1 MIIGL
6 TGAMGAGKT
15 TTAELMKELGWT
27 VFDADAEIHA
37 LMTDKAVVAAFAE
50 QIPQSVVGG
59 VVDRAVLSRLL
70 AEKRLTTAELEALLY
85 PFLRQKAE
93 IFIQNHSDG
102 VLDVPLLFE
111 AGWDKLCGKIIYV
124 TAAPEVLKRRV
135 FARPNMTAEKYEI
148 LTSRFWAE
156 KDKLPRAD
164 YVIRTDGGIPSVKAR
179 LMQIKEELCAKSF

>member
-15 TTAELMKELGWT
+15 TTAELMKELGWA
-27 VFDADAEIHA
+27 VFDADAEVHA
-37 LMTDKAVVAAFAE
+37 LMTDKAVVDLFSE
-50 QIPQSVVGG
+50 KIPQSVVDG
-59 VVDRAVLSRLL
+59 VVDRSVLSRLL

-124 TAAPEVLKRRV
+124 TAAPEVLKQRV
-135 FARPNMTAEKYEI
+135 FARPNMTDEKYKV
-148 LTSRFWAE
+148 LTGRFWSE
-156 KDKLPRAD
+156 RDKISRAD
-164 YVIRTDGGIPSVKAR
+164 YVIRTEGGTEPVKAR
-179 LMQIKEELCAKSF
+179 LMQIKEELCAKLC

>member
-15 TTAELMKELGWT
+15 TTAELMKELGWA
-27 VFDADAEIHA
+27 VFDADAEVHA
-37 LMTDKAVVAAFAE
+37 LMTDKAVVDLFSE
-50 QIPQSVVGG
+50 KIPQSVVDG
-59 VVDRAVLSRLL
+59 VVDRSVLSRLL
-70 AEKRLTTAELEALLY
+70 AEKRLTMAELEALLY

-124 TAAPEVLKRRV
+124 TAASEVLKRRV
-135 FARPNMTAEKYEI
+135 FARPNMTDEKYKV
-148 LTSRFWAE
+148 LTGRFWSE
-156 KDKLPRAD
+156 RDKISRAD
-164 YVIRTDGGIPSVKAR
+164 YVIRTEGGTEPVKAR
-179 LMQIKEELCAKSF
+179 LKQIKEELCAKLC

>member
-15 TTAELMKELGWT
+15 TTAGLMKELGWT

-70 AEKRLTTAELEALLY
+70 AEKRLTTEQLESLLY
-85 PFLRQKAE
+85 PFLRRKADA
-93 IFIQNHSDG
+93 FITANPNG

-135 FARPNMTAEKYEI
+135 FARPNMTDEKYKV
-148 LTSRFWAE
+148 LTGRFWSE
-156 KDKLPRAD
+156 RDKISRAD
-164 YVIRTDGGIPSVKAR
+164 YVIRTEGGTEPVKAR
-179 LMQIKEELCAKSF
+179 LKQIKEELCAKLC

>member
-15 TTAELMKELGWT
+15 TTAGLMAELGWK

-37 LMTDKAVVAAFAE
+37 LMTDKAVVGLFSE
-50 QIPQSVVGG
+50 QIPQSVVDG

-70 AEKRLTTAELEALLY
+70 TEKRLTTERLESLLY
-85 PFLRQKAE
+85 PFLFKKAE
-93 IFIQNHSDG
+93 AFITANPDG

-124 TAAPEVLKRRV
+124 TADAALLKQRV
-135 FARPNMTAEKYEI
+135 FARPKMTEEKYKV
-148 LTSRFWAE
+148 LTNRFWTERE
-156 KDKLPRAD
+156 KLSRAD
-164 YVIRTDGGIPSVKAR
+164 YVIRTDDGIPPVKAR
-179 LMQIKEELCAKSF
+179 LIQIKEELCAKSF

>member
-15 TTAELMKELGWT
+15 TTAGLMKELGWT
-27 VFDADAEIHA
+27 VFDADAEIHT

-70 AEKRLTTAELEALLY
+70 AEKRLTTEQLESLLY
-85 PFLRQKAE
+85 PFLRRKADA
-93 IFIQNHSDG
+93 FIAANPDG

-111 AGWDKLCGKIIYV
+111 AGWDKLCGKIVYV
-124 TAAPEVLKRRV
+124 TADAALLKQRV

-148 LTSRFWAE
+148 LTSRFWSE

-164 YVIRTDGGIPSVKAR
+164 YVIRTDDGIPPVKAR

>member
-15 TTAELMKELGWT
+15 TTAELMKELGWA
-27 VFDADAEIHA
+27 VFDADAEVHA
-37 LMTDKAVVAAFAE
+37 LMTDKAVVDLFSE
-50 QIPQSVVGG
+50 KIPQSVVDG
-59 VVDRAVLSRLL
+59 VVDRSVLSRLL

-135 FARPNMTAEKYEI
+135 FSRPNMTDEKYKV
-148 LTSRFWAE
+148 LTGRFWSE
-156 KDKLPRAD
+156 RDKISRAD
-164 YVIRTDGGIPSVKAR
+164 YVIRTEGGTEPVKAR
-179 LMQIKEELCAKSF
+179 LMQIKEELCAKLC

>member
-15 TTAELMKELGWT
+15 TTAELMKELGWA
-27 VFDADAEIHA
+27 VFDADAEVHA
-37 LMTDKAVVAAFAE
+37 LMTDKAVVDLFSE
-50 QIPQSVVGG
+50 KIPQSVVDG
-59 VVDRAVLSRLL
+59 VVDRSVLSRLL

-135 FARPNMTAEKYEI
+135 FVRPNMTDEKYKV
-148 LTSRFWAE
+148 LTGRFWSE
-156 KDKLPRAD
+156 RDKISRAD
-164 YVIRTDGGIPSVKAR
+164 YVIRTEGGTEPVKAR
-179 LMQIKEELCAKSF
+179 LKQIKEELCAKLC

>member
-15 TTAELMKELGWT
+15 TTAELMKELGWA
-27 VFDADAEIHA
+27 VFDADAEVHA
-37 LMTDKAVVAAFAE
+37 LMTDKAVVALFSE
-50 QIPQSVVGG
+50 KIPQSVVDG
-59 VVDRAVLSRLL
+59 VVDRSVLSRLL

-135 FARPNMTAEKYEI
+135 FARPNMTDEKYKV
-148 LTSRFWAE
+148 LTCRFWSE
-156 KDKLPRAD
+156 RDKISRAD
-164 YVIRTDGGIPSVKAR
+164 YVIRTEGGTEPVKAR
-179 LMQIKEELCAKSF
+179 LMQIKEELCAKLC

>member
-27 VFDADAEIHA
+27 VFDADAEIHV

-50 QIPQSVVGG
+50 QIPQSVVDG
-59 VVDRAVLSRLL
+59 VVDRSVLSRLL

>member
-15 TTAELMKELGWT
+15 TTAGLMKELGWT

-85 PFLRQKAE
+85 PFLRRKADA
-93 IFIQNHSDG
+93 FITANPNG

-135 FARPNMTAEKYEI
+135 FARPNMTDEKYKV
-148 LTSRFWAE
+148 LTGRFWSE
-156 KDKLPRAD
+156 RDKISRAD
-164 YVIRTDGGIPSVKAR
+164 YVIHTEGGTEPVKAR
-179 LMQIKEELCAKSF
+179 LKQIKEELCAKLC

>member
-15 TTAELMKELGWT
+15 TTAELMKELGWA
-27 VFDADAEIHA
+27 VFDADAEVHA
-37 LMTDKAVVAAFAE
+37 LMTDKAVVALFSE
-50 QIPQSVVGG
+50 KIPQSVVDG
-59 VVDRAVLSRLL
+59 VVDRSVLSRLL
-70 AEKRLTTAELEALLY
+70 TEKRLTTAELEALLY
-85 PFLRQKAE
+85 PFLRQKADT
-93 IFIQNHSDG
+93 FIQNHSDG

>member
-15 TTAELMKELGWT
+15 TTAELMKELGWA
-27 VFDADAEIHA
+27 VFDADAEVHA
-37 LMTDKAVVAAFAE
+37 LMTDKAVVALFSE
-50 QIPQSVVGG
+50 KIPQSVVDG
-59 VVDRAVLSRLL
+59 VVDRSVLSRLL

-124 TAAPEVLKRRV
+124 TAVPEVLKRRV
-135 FARPNMTAEKYEI
+135 FARPNMTDEKYKV
-148 LTSRFWAE
+148 LTGRFWSE
-156 KDKLPRAD
+156 RDKISRAD
-164 YVIRTDGGIPSVKAR
+164 YVIRTEGGTEPVKAR
-179 LMQIKEELCAKSF
+179 LKQIKEELCAKLC

>member
-15 TTAELMKELGWT
+15 TTAELMKELGWA
-27 VFDADAEIHA
+27 VFDADAEVHA
-37 LMTDKAVVAAFAE
+37 LMTDKAVIALFSE
-50 QIPQSVVGG
+50 KIPQSVLDG
-59 VVDRAVLSRLL
+59 VVDRSVLSRLL

-85 PFLRQKAE
+85 PFLRRKADA
-93 IFIQNHSDG
+93 FITANPNG

-111 AGWDKLCGKIIYV
+111 AGWDKLCGKIVYV
-124 TAAPEVLKRRV
+124 TADAALLKQRV

-148 LTSRFWAE
+148 LTSRFWSE
-156 KDKLPRAD
+156 RDKISRAD
-164 YVIRTDGGIPSVKAR
+164 YVIRTEGGTEPVKAR

>member
-27 VFDADAEIHA
+27 VFDADAEIHV

-50 QIPQSVVGG
+50 QIPQSVVDG
-59 VVDRAVLSRLL
+59 VVDRSVLSRLL

-179 LMQIKEELCAKSF
+179 LMQIKEELCAKLC

>member
-15 TTAELMKELGWT
+15 TTAGLMKELGWT

-70 AEKRLTTAELEALLY
+70 AEKRLTTEQLESLLY
-85 PFLRQKAE
+85 PFLRRKADA
-93 IFIQNHSDG
+93 FITANPNG

-111 AGWDKLCGKIIYV
+111 AGWDKLCGKIVYV
-124 TAAPEVLKRRV
+124 TADAALLKQRV

-148 LTSRFWAE
+148 LTSRFWSE
-156 KDKLPRAD
+156 RDKISRAD
-164 YVIRTDGGIPSVKAR
+164 YVIRTEGGTEPVKAR

>member
-15 TTAELMKELGWT
+15 TTAELMKEQGWA
-27 VFDADAEIHA
+27 VFDADAEVHA
-37 LMTDKAVVAAFAE
+37 LMTDKAVVALFSE
-50 QIPQSVVGG
+50 KIPHSVVDG
-59 VVDRAVLSRLL
+59 VVDRSVLSRLL

-111 AGWDKLCGKIIYV
+111 AGWDKLCGK
-124 TAAPEVLKRRV
+124 RV
-135 FARPNMTAEKYEI
+135 FARPNMTDEKYKV
-148 LTSRFWAE
+148 LTGRFWSE
-156 KDKLPRAD
+156 RDKISRAD
-164 YVIRTDGGIPSVKAR
+164 YVIRTDGGTEPVKAR
-179 LMQIKEELCAKSF
+179 LMQIKEELCAKLC

>member
-15 TTAELMKELGWT
+15 TTAELMKELGWA
-27 VFDADAEIHA
+27 VFDADAEVHA
-37 LMTDKAVVAAFAE
+37 LMTDKAVVDLFSE
-50 QIPQSVVGG
+50 KIPQSVVDG
-59 VVDRAVLSRLL
+59 VIDRSVLSRLL

-102 VLDVPLLFE
+102 VLDVPLLIE

-135 FARPNMTAEKYEI
+135 FARPNMTDEKYKV
-148 LTSRFWAE
+148 LTGRFWSE
-156 KDKLPRAD
+156 RDKISRAD
-164 YVIRTDGGIPSVKAR
+164 YVIRTEGGTEPVKAR
-179 LMQIKEELCAKSF
+179 LMQIKEELCAKLC

>member
-15 TTAELMKELGWT
+15 TTAELMKELGWA
-27 VFDADAEIHA
+27 VFDADAEVHA
-37 LMTDKAVVAAFAE
+37 LMTDKAVVDLFSE
-50 QIPQSVVGG
+50 KIPQSVVDG
-59 VVDRAVLSRLL
+59 VVDRSVLSRLL

-93 IFIQNHSDG
+93 VFIQNHSDG

-124 TAAPEVLKRRV
+124 TAAPGVLKRRV
-135 FARPNMTAEKYEI
+135 FARPNMTDEKYKV
-148 LTSRFWAE
+148 LPGRFWSE
-156 KDKLPRAD
+156 RDKISRAD
-164 YVIRTDGGIPSVKAR
+164 YVIRTEGGTEPVKAR
-179 LMQIKEELCAKSF
+179 LMQIKEELCAKLC

>member
-15 TTAELMKELGWT
+15 TTAGLMTELGWT

-37 LMTDKAVVAAFAE
+37 LMTDKAVVGLFAE
-50 QIPQSVVGG
+50 QIPQSIVDG
-59 VVDRAVLSRLL
+59 VVDRAALSRLL
-70 AEKRLTTAELEALLY
+70 TEKQLTTERLESLLY

-93 IFIQNHSDG
+93 AFIAANPDG

-124 TAAPEVLKRRV
+124 TADAALLKQRV
-135 FARPNMTAEKYEI
+135 FARPNMTEEKYKV
-148 LTSRFWAE
+148 LTSRFWTERE
-156 KDKLPRAD
+156 KISRAD
-164 YVIRTDGGIPSVKAR
+164 YVIRTDNGIPPVKAR
-179 LMQIKEELCAKSF
+179 LIQIKEELCAKSF

>member
-15 TTAELMKELGWT
+15 TTAGLMKELGWT

-37 LMTDKAVVAAFAE
+37 LMTDKAVVALFAE
-50 QIPQSVVGG
+50 KIPQSVADG
-59 VVDRAVLSRLL
+59 VVDRSVLSRLL
-70 AEKRLTTAELEALLY
+70 VEKRLTTAELEALLY

-93 IFIQNHSDG
+93 LFIKNHPDG

-111 AGWDKLCGKIIYV
+111 AGWDKLCGKTVYV
-124 TAAPEVLKRRV
+124 TAAPEILKRRV
-135 FARPNMTAEKYEI
+135 FARPNMTDEKYKL

-156 KDKLPRAD
+156 RDKISRAD
-164 YVIRTDGGIPSVKAR
+164 YVIRTENGTEPVKAR

>member
-15 TTAELMKELGWT
+15 TTAELMKELGWA
-27 VFDADAEIHA
+27 VFDADAEVHA
-37 LMTDKAVVAAFAE
+37 LMTDKAVVDLFSE
-50 QIPQSVVGG
+50 KIPQSVVDG
-59 VVDRAVLSRLL
+59 VVDRSVLSRLL

-85 PFLRQKAE
+85 PFLRQKADT
-93 IFIQNHSDG
+93 FIQNHSDG

-135 FARPNMTAEKYEI
+135 VARPNMTDEKYKV
-148 LTSRFWAE
+148 LTGRFWSE
-156 KDKLPRAD
+156 RDKISRAD
-164 YVIRTDGGIPSVKAR
+164 YVIRTEGGTEPVKAR
-179 LMQIKEELCAKSF
+179 LKQIKEELCAKLC